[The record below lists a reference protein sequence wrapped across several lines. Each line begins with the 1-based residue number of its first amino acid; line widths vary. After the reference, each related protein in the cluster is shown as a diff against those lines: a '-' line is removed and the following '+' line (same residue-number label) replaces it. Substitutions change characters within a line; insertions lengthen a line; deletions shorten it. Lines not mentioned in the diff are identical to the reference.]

1 MVINRISFKKEN
13 LHLRFLSWIDKLKG
27 FSTSFTLLLDTFLLY
42 KSSLYLVISE
52 TNFSMHN
59 KLEKN
64 SPNNWICADISVYKP
79 KCMSLVFNIVIY
91 VLTLNVGV

>member
-13 LHLRFLSWIDKLKG
+13 LHLKFLSWIDKLKG

-42 KSSLYLVISE
+42 KSSLYLVINE

-59 KLEKN
+59 KLVKK
-64 SPNNWICADISVYKP
+64 IHQTIGFADISVYKP

-91 VLTLNVGV
+91 VLT